1 MLGCSLLFRIT
12 YIRAETHSLEMDS
25 EPVRIVFLTERDDE
39 AIQCR
44 VQDYRFMLILKIH
57 CQDPQ
62 ILINVRVFVNN
73 NFCFGGEE
81 MRSGFTGNSEIS
93 EMYESEVEGLT
104 VGRVCQLL
112 ELQRKKKILG
122 ARISGQNTAALWTEA
137 GNIFILPFTLQ
148 PLTTTGN
155 RANSGWSMVSSL

>member
-1 MLGCSLLFRIT
+1 M
-12 YIRAETHSLEMDS
+12 
-25 EPVRIVFLTERDDE
+25 
-39 AIQCR
+39 
-44 VQDYRFMLILKIH
+44 QDYRFMLILKIH